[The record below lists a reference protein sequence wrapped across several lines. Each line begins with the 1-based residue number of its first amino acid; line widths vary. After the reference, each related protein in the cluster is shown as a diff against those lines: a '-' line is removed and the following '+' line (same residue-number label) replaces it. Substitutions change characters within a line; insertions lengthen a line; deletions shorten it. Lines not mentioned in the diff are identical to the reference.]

1 MNKVTVSDNDGLWAR
16 IRGALGR
23 GADAHVPAYGQAAI
37 ARNPNKKSRLAQRID
52 EEMRRSWTHAAE
64 RNVSLC
70 VVALEMDGHAEY
82 FAAYGRE
89 AVEDSL
95 ETLQGT
101 IAALLPRQT
110 DRCLRNGRSGFVL
123 VLPDM
128 PALMARDLASRI
140 AVAVRR
146 EGIANR
152 ESHAGQVT
160 LSTGI
165 AVANPQG
172 NFDRSVLDAAN
183 QAVKKAQRRGL
194 ARLEVIDL
202 RGRNDRQRK
211 AA

>member
-1 MNKVTVSDNDGLWAR
+1 MNKVIVSGNDGFWAR
-16 IRGALGR
+16 VRAALGR
-23 GADAHVPAYGQAAI
+23 GVDAHVPAYGQAAI

-52 EEMRRSWTHAAE
+52 EEMRRNWAYAAE

-70 VVALEMDGHAEY
+70 VLALEMDGRDDY
-82 FAAYGRE
+82 VAAYGHA
-89 AVEDSL
+89 AVEESL
-95 ETLQGT
+95 ETLNGI
-101 IAALLPRQT
+101 IAALLPRET
-110 DRCLRNGRSGFVL
+110 DRCLRNGRGGFVL

-128 PALMARDLASRI
+128 PALMARELASRI

-146 EGIANR
+146 AGLANR

-172 NFDRSVLDAAN
+172 ALDRAVLDAAS

-194 ARLEVIDL
+194 ARLEVVDL
-202 RGRNDRQRK
+202 RGRNERQRK

>member
-1 MNKVTVSDNDGLWAR
+1 MNKVTMSGNDGFWAR
-16 IRGALGR
+16 LRAALGR
-23 GADAHVPAYGQAAI
+23 GADAHEPAYGSAAI
-37 ARNPNKKSRLAQRID
+37 ARNPNKKPRMAQRID
-52 EEMRRSWTHAAE
+52 EALKRSWTHAAE

-70 VVALEMDGHAEY
+70 VLALEMDGYADY

-89 AVEDSL
+89 AVEESL
-95 ETLQGT
+95 DT
-101 IAALLPRQT
+101 IESMIVSLLPRETHQ
-110 DRCLRNGRSGFVL
+110 CLRSGRAGFVL

-140 AVAVRR
+140 AVAVRKL
-146 EGIANR
+146 GLVNR

-172 NFDRSVLDAAN
+172 GADRAVLDAAQ
-183 QAVKKAQRRGL
+183 QAVQKAQRRGL
-194 ARLEVIDL
+194 ARLEVMDL
-202 RGRNDRQRK
+202 RGRGEKQRQ